1 MYCLQDPTSKLLYK
15 PEDQAAG
22 RDADSRPEARYQA
35 GVISV
40 VVAEGS
46 YLQQTKHIQTSWT
59 QL

>member
-46 YLQQTKHIQTSWT
+46 YLQQTKHIQTS
-59 QL
+59 